1 MPLPS
6 LARRAP
12 ARPAGTAS
20 VRPDSIA
27 FDSGH
32 AFPGL
37 LPDLTTEAARALT
50 EFRSE
55 TLQYAPRP
63 GLSPLREWI
72 AEYLTADGTRAAAG
86 DILVTNGAKHA
97 IELICKLLLDEGDAI
112 VVTVPTYFTA
122 IPIFRSFGVR
132 FYEVAQDSEGLDVE
146 QLATLLEA
154 LERKGERLPKLI
166 YNVPDFH
173 NPTGVTM
180 SLLRRQALVDLAAQ
194 KGIYILEDSPYR
206 KVRFEGNDVP
216 SVKALDPGGLVFQCG
231 TFSKLMAPG
240 LRVGWVATTPDMVG
254 RLIQLKADGGSCPL
268 TQRIIFEFC
277 RGGRLEAHTGR
288 VQETY
293 RHHRDR
299 MVAALN
305 RDLPAARF
313 AVPEGGYYIWLTLP
327 EEVDG
332 DEVAALAAAG
342 GATVIPGSMF
352 LARPDAGHPRNTLR
366 VAFSH
371 ATADEIDEGIRR
383 LAAAYDAVVSGAPAL
398 ATPSVSRAR

>member
-1 MPLPS
+1 MSLPS

-12 ARPAGTAS
+12 ARPLGAAPT
-20 VRPDSIA
+20 RPDNIA

-32 AFPGL
+32 AFPGV
-37 LPDLTTEAARALT
+37 LPDLTAEATRALT

-63 GLSPLREWI
+63 GLTPLREWI
-72 AEYLTADGTRAAAG
+72 AKYLRADGTKVAPG

-97 IELICKLLLDEGDAI
+97 IELICKLLLDEGDTI

-132 FYEVAQDSEGLDVE
+132 FLEVAQDADGLDVE
-146 QLATLLEA
+146 QLEA
-154 LERKGERLPKLI
+154 LIAERERKGERLPKFI

-180 SLLRRQALVDLAAQ
+180 SLPRRQALVELAAR

-206 KVRFEGNDVP
+206 KVRFEGADVP

-277 RGGRLEAHTGR
+277 RSGRLEAHTSR
-288 VQETY
+288 IQETY
-293 RHHRDR
+293 RRNRDH
-299 MVAALN
+299 MVAALR
-305 RDLPAARF
+305 RDLPAATF
-313 AVPEGGYYIWLTLP
+313 AVPEGGYYIWVTLP
-327 EEVDG
+327 EDVDG
-332 DEVAALAAAG
+332 DEVTTRAAAG
-342 GATVIPGSMF
+342 GATVIPGSKF
-352 LARPDAGHPRNTLR
+352 LALPEAGHPRNTVR

-371 ATADEIDEGIRR
+371 ATPEEIDEGIRR
-383 LAAAYDAVVSGAPAL
+383 LAAAFDAVVSGAPAL
-398 ATPSVSRAR
+398 ATPTGSQTR

>member
-1 MPLPS
+1 MSFPS

-12 ARPAGTAS
+12 ARPLGAAPTH
-20 VRPDSIA
+20 PDSIA

-32 AFPGL
+32 AFPGV
-37 LPDLTTEAARALT
+37 LPDLTAEATRALT

-63 GLSPLREWI
+63 GLTPLREWI
-72 AEYLTADGTRAAAG
+72 AEYLTADGTKAAPG

-97 IELICKLLLDEGDAI
+97 IELICKLLLDEGDTI

-122 IPIFRSFGVR
+122 IPIFRSFGVG
-132 FYEVAQDSEGLDVE
+132 FHEVAQDAEGLDVE
-146 QLATLLEA
+146 QLATLIETLEQ
-154 LERKGERLPKLI
+154 KGERLPKFI

-180 SLLRRQALVDLAAQ
+180 SLARRQALVELAAR

-206 KVRFEGNDVP
+206 KVRFEGADVP

-268 TQRIIFEFC
+268 TQRIIHEFC
-277 RGGRLEAHTGR
+277 RSGRLEAHTSR
-288 VQETY
+288 IQEIY
-293 RHHRDR
+293 RRNRDH
-299 MVAALN
+299 MVAALR

-313 AVPEGGYYIWLTLP
+313 AVPEGGYYVWLTLP
-327 EEVDG
+327 EDVDG
-332 DEVAALAAAG
+332 DEVATRAAAG
-342 GATVIPGSMF
+342 GATVIPGSKF
-352 LARPDAGHPRNTLR
+352 LAQPEAGHPRNTVR

-371 ATADEIDEGIRR
+371 ATPEEIDEGIRR
-383 LAAAYDAVVSGAPAL
+383 LAAAFDAVVSGAAAL
-398 ATPSVSRAR
+398 ATPTGSQSR

>member
-1 MPLPS
+1 MSLPS

-12 ARPAGTAS
+12 ARPLGAVPT
-20 VRPDSIA
+20 RPDSIA

-32 AFPGL
+32 AFPGV
-37 LPDLTTEAARALT
+37 LPDLTAEATRALT

-63 GLSPLREWI
+63 GLTPLREWI
-72 AEYLTADGTRAAAG
+72 AEYLTADGTKAAPG

-97 IELICKLLLDEGDAI
+97 IELICKLLLDEGDSI

-132 FYEVAQDSEGLDVE
+132 FLEVAQDAEGLDVE
-146 QLATLLEA
+146 QLETLIAE
-154 LERKGERLPKLI
+154 LERKGERLPKFI

-180 SLLRRQALVDLAAQ
+180 SLARRQALVNLAAR

-206 KVRFEGNDVP
+206 KVRFEGADVP

-277 RGGRLEAHTGR
+277 RSGRLEAHTSR
-288 VQETY
+288 IQETY
-293 RHHRDR
+293 RRNRDH
-299 MVAALN
+299 MVAALR
-305 RDLPAARF
+305 RDLPAATF
-313 AVPEGGYYIWLTLP
+313 AVPEGGYYIWVTLP
-327 EEVDG
+327 EDVDG
-332 DEVAALAAAG
+332 DEVTTRAAAG
-342 GATVIPGSMF
+342 GATVIPGSKF
-352 LARPDAGHPRNTLR
+352 LALPEAGHPRNTVR

-371 ATADEIDEGIRR
+371 ATPEEIDEGIRR
-383 LAAAYDAVVSGAPAL
+383 LAAAFDAVVSGAPAL
-398 ATPSVSRAR
+398 ATPTGSQTR